1 MRVEKL
7 AAELF
12 FFLFSSKSY
21 ENGDDEIDTRTP
33 YISRIIEAKSPKIIA
48 SQYKS

>member
-1 MRVEKL
+1 MINR
-7 AAELF
+7 
-12 FFLFSSKSY
+12 SY

-33 YISRIIEAKSPKIIA
+33 YISRIIEAKSPKITN